1 MNTSSSPRTPLTG
14 LALLGLPL
22 LLGACAVGPD
32 YQRPATVLPTA
43 FAATNSTAQSSGN
56 SALVDRQW
64 WKAFADPT
72 LDRLIAD
79 ALVNNADLQQAIARI
94 EEADAVMRQ
103 AGAALFPEIDA
114 NVGSSHSRSSQS
126 ASSPLPAGAPI
137 IRKDLTASL
146 STSFELD
153 FWGKLRRASEAA
165 RAQATAS
172 RYGKDTVELSLVGL
186 VAQNYLNLRS
196 LDAQLAVAKDSEAS
210 RDAALRIVNSRLT
223 AGLASQLEVQQAI
236 TAQAAS
242 QAQSADLRRQR
253 AIAEHQLALLTG
265 KLDLTLAAGDL
276 RQLPVPPLPPAGL
289 PSALLEGRP
298 DIAQAEAQLVAA
310 NARIGVA
317 KAALFPT
324 ISLTGS
330 VGSQSK
336 DLANLF
342 TSKAG
347 TWSAGL
353 GVFMPIFD
361 AGRLSARVDEITAQ
375 QKQAAAAYQK
385 TVQTAFKE
393 VSDALVTAEES
404 RIGEVAQSTQQD
416 AAKKTLK
423 LAEARYQAG
432 YSRYLEV
439 LDAQRSANDSSL
451 AFIRSRQAQL
461 TAAVDL
467 FKALGGGWQANSKQ
481 SAP

>member
-1 MNTSSSPRTPLTG
+1 MSPLRNRTT
-14 LALLGLPL
+14 LALLSLPAL
-22 LLGACAVGPD
+22 LAACAVGPD
-32 YQRPATVLPTA
+32 YQRPATPLPTA
-43 FAATNSTAQSSGN
+43 FTSNTAVAHSE
-56 SALVDRQW
+56 SALIERQW
-64 WKAFADPT
+64 WKLFADPT
-72 LDRLIAD
+72 LDELVSN
-79 ALVNNADLQQAIARI
+79 ALANNADLRQAVARI
-94 EEADAVMRQ
+94 EESDALMRQ
-103 AGAALFPEIDA
+103 AGAALFPEIDG
-114 NVGSSHSRSSQS
+114 NLGSNHARSSQK
-126 ASSPLPAGAPI
+126 AAAPIPAGYPVTQ
-137 IRKDLTASL
+137 KNLTGSL
-146 STSFELD
+146 GTTFELD

-165 RAQATAS
+165 RAQALAS

-186 VAQNYLNLRS
+186 VVQNYLSLRS
-196 LDAQLAVAKDSEAS
+196 LDAQVSVAKDSESS
-210 RDAALRIVNSRLT
+210 RDAALRIVNSRLS
-223 AGLASQLEVQQAI
+223 AGLASQLDLQQAL

-253 AIAEHQLALLTG
+253 ALAEHQLALLTG
-265 KLDLTLAAGDL
+265 KLDLSLPPGDL
-276 RQLPVPPLPPAGL
+276 RQLPLPPEPPAGL

-298 DIAQAEAQLVAA
+298 DVAQAEAQLVAA
-310 NARIGVA
+310 NAKIGVA

-347 TWSAGL
+347 TWAAGL

-361 AGRLSARVDEITAQ
+361 AGRLSAHVDEVNAQ
-375 QKQAAAAYQK
+375 QKQVAAAYLK

-393 VSDALVTAEES
+393 VSDALVSADEYRLAEA
-404 RIGEVAQSTQQD
+404 AQGTQQE
-416 AAKKTLK
+416 AARKTLA

-451 AFIRSRQAQL
+451 AFIRSRQARL
-461 TAAVDL
+461 STTVDL
-467 FKALGGGWQANSKQ
+467 FKSLGGGWRNTS
-481 SAP
+481 STGS